1 MPLWLSSLP
10 LVLASKSEVRGKI
23 LGAAGLRVEIR
34 PAQIDERAIEKEAG
48 PLDAAQAAA
57 LLARAK
63 ALTVAGSLPG
73 RLVLGADQT
82 LALGARRFDKPA
94 DRAAAGEQMRALRGK
109 THELHSAL
117 AVVRDGVVLFEYA
130 DVARLTMR
138 AFDDEYLDSYLELA
152 GAAALASVGGY
163 QIEGAGIQLFER
175 IEGDYFTILGLSLLP
190 LLDFLRQQG
199 VIAK

>member
-73 RLVLGADQT
+73 RL
-82 LALGARRFDKPA
+82 ALGARRFDKPA

-138 AFDDEYLDSYLELA
+138 AFGDDYLESYLEFA
-152 GAAALASVGGY
+152 GAAALASVGAY
-163 QIEGAGIQLFER
+163 QVEGAGIQLFER